1 MALQP
6 KQRVG
11 PYEILCAIG
20 AGGMGEVYQ
29 ARDTKLGRD
38 IAIKVLPEAFAH
50 DADRLARFQREAK
63 TLASLNHPNIA
74 TIHGLE
80 QSNGTSYL
88 VMEMVRGE
96 TLAERIGRE
105 GAVPVEEA
113 LKIAV
118 QIAEALEA
126 AHEKGVI
133 HRDLKPANVKVTP
146 EGKVKVLDFG
156 LAKAFAGDVADSNRS
171 QSPTLSAVA
180 TMQGVLLGTAAY
192 MSPEQARGKAVDR
205 RTDIWAFGCVLYE
218 MLTGKQAF
226 DGEDITEILAAVVK
240 TEPDCQALPPST
252 PAQIRTLLKRC
263 LQKDK
268 TRRMRDAGDAYI
280 EIEEAQSA
288 PVPADPRSAV
298 ASKLGGWRLPALVSL
313 VVLVVA
319 ALAGSVGWNLKPVP
333 APSARSVVTRF
344 IVALRPS
351 EQVAP
356 AGGGLA
362 ISPDGT
368 YLAYTSAPSA
378 GGTRT
383 AFAVSMEESRYTRQ
397 IFLRPM
403 NRSEAVPI
411 PGTDNATGLFF
422 SPDGQWIAFTADGKL
437 KKVPLGGGTPILLC
451 ERLGGGTGSW
461 GPDGTILFPEPAG
474 KLMRVAAAGGTPEV
488 VPTTEVKPGE
498 NGPGFPEVLPGG
510 QAILYAIGGGVYYDD
525 AAIVAQ
531 SLRTAE
537 RKTLIQGGTSPH
549 YLSTGH
555 IVYAQGG
562 RLLVVP
568 FDLRR
573 LEVTGTAAPILE
585 DVWQGPGG
593 YAAYSVARNG
603 SLAYINGGESAGV
616 TRSTLNWVDRTGAA
630 RRLSENHLFF
640 SPSLSPDGQ
649 RVAITNGDLAP
660 IFDVWISDLNRGTL
674 ARLTFGKPGELAASA
689 VWTPD
694 GKRVIYSVANRKL
707 MWRPAD
713 GSGTE
718 EQLFSGS
725 DLIFPLSCSPDG
737 QLLVFY
743 QIHGEH
749 RDLWALTLAGNH
761 EARPLIESPFDKVEA
776 QISPDGRWLAYAS
789 NESGHQEVYA
799 QPFPDL
805 GGKWQ
810 ISTAGGAEPRW
821 SRDGHQLF
829 YLSGDKMMVVEIQT
843 KAGFSAGSPRLLF
856 DQPYAHNTLLGRAA
870 TYDVAPDGQ
879 HFLMLRADD
888 TQSSQLQLR
897 VVLNWTAELKS
908 HVPTGK

>member
-1 MALQP
+1 MTIAAGTKL
-6 KQRVG
+6 G
-11 PYEILCAIG
+11 SYEITGAIG

-29 ARDTKLGRD
+29 AQDTKLGRD
-38 IAIKVLPEAFAH
+38 VAIKVLPEAFAH
-50 DADRLARFQREAK
+50 DAERLSRFQREAK
-63 TLASLNHPNIA
+63 MLASLNHPNIA

-80 QSNGTSYL
+80 QSNGTQYL
-88 VMEMVRGE
+88 VMELVAGE
-96 TLAERIGRE
+96 TLAERVKRE
-105 GAVPVEEA
+105 GAVPIEESLA
-113 LKIAV
+113 ICK
-118 QIAEALEA
+118 QISEALEA
-126 AHEKGVI
+126 AHEKGII

-156 LAKAFAGDVADSNRS
+156 LAKALAGEVADSNPS

-192 MSPEQARGKAVDR
+192 MSPEQARGKAVDK

-218 MLTGKQAF
+218 LLTGKQTF
-226 DGEDITEILAAVVK
+226 QGDTVTEILASVLK
-240 TEPDCQALPPST
+240 GEPDWQALPDTIPET
-252 PAQIRTLLKRC
+252 IRVLLRRC
-263 LQKDK
+263 LQKDVNK
-268 TRRMRDAGDAYI
+268 RCRDAGDVRI
-280 EIEEAQSA
+280 EIEEDLAA
-288 PVPADPRSAV
+288 PATAAAPTKGIRALGPR
-298 ASKLGGWRLPALVSL
+298 ALIL
-313 VVLVVA
+313 
-319 ALAGSVGWNLKPVP
+319 SVGALLLVAVVTGLTVWNLKPAP
-333 APSARSVVTRF
+333 APPAGQVVARFT
-344 IVALRPS
+344 VALQPG
-351 EQVAP
+351 EQLAP
-356 AGGGLA
+356 GGGGLA
-362 ISPDGT
+362 ISQDGT
-368 YLAYTSAPSA
+368 YLAYTSTPSA
-378 GGTRT
+378 SG
-383 AFAVSMEESRYTRQ
+383 TRQ
-397 IFLRPM
+397 ILLRPM

-411 PGTDNATGLFF
+411 PGTENATGPFF

-437 KKVPLGGGTPILLC
+437 KKVPLGGGTPIVLC
-451 ERLGGGTGSW
+451 ERLDLYVGSW
-461 GPDGTILFPEPAG
+461 GPDGTIFFPEPDG
-474 KLMRVAAAGGTPEV
+474 KLMRVAAAGGTPQV

-498 NGPGFPEVLPGG
+498 NGPRWPEVLPGG

-525 AAIVAQ
+525 ATIVAQ
-531 SLRTAE
+531 SLRTGE
-537 RKTLIQGGTSPH
+537 RKALIQGGTSPH

-573 LEVTGTAAPILE
+573 LEVTGAAAPILE
-585 DVWQGPGG
+585 DVWQGGGG
-593 YAAYSVARNG
+593 YAAYSVARDG
-603 SLAYINGGESAGV
+603 SLAYINGGEASGA

-630 RRLSENHLFF
+630 RRLTENHLFF

-660 IFDVWISDLNRGTL
+660 LFDVWISDLNRGTL
-674 ARLTFGKPGELAASA
+674 ARLTFGKPGELAAPA

-694 GKRVIYSVANRKL
+694 GKRVIYSVQGRPGYKL

-718 EQLFSGS
+718 EQLFSSS
-725 DLIFPLSCSPDG
+725 DAILALSCSADG

-743 QIHGEH
+743 RIHGGH
-749 RDLWALTLAGNH
+749 RDLWVLTLAGNH

-799 QPFPDL
+799 QPFPGL

-821 SRDGHQLF
+821 SRDGRQLF
-829 YLSGDKMMVVEIQT
+829 YVSGDKMMVVEIQT
-843 KAGFSAGSPRLLF
+843 KAGLTAGSPRLLF
-856 DQPYAHNTLLGRAA
+856 DQPYAHSTLLARAA

-879 HFLMLRADD
+879 HFLMLKEDD
-888 TQSSQLQLR
+888 TQSSQLQLH
-897 VVLNWTAELKS
+897 VVLNWTEELKS